1 MPTLKEFFQM
11 AITFAMV
18 VFAWIFFR
26 AKSLEHALQYVLG
39 IFSKSLFSMPQ
50 RSAFMEIE
58 LAPSKMLSLLI
69 LFILIEWLGR
79 EQQYA
84 IANLGLKWRPPLR
97 WALYISIAIVILL
110 FSGKAE
116 EFIYFQF

>member
-1 MPTLKEFFQM
+1 MPTLKEFSQM

-26 AKSLEHALQYVLG
+26 ARNLEHAMQYVLG

-50 RSAFMEIE
+50 RSAFMEIG
-58 LAPSKMLSLLI
+58 LSPSKMFSLLI
-69 LFILIEWLGR
+69 IFILIEWLGR

-84 IANLGLKWRPPLR
+84 ISNL
-97 WALYISIAIVILL
+97 
-110 FSGKAE
+110 
-116 EFIYFQF
+116 